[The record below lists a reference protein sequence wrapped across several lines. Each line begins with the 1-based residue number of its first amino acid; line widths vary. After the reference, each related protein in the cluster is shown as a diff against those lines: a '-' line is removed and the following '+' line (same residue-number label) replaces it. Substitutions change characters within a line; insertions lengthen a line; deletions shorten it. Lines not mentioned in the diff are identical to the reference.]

1 MYVLVNK
8 LHKAQWWRFLIPKLN
23 HSSSSAYKVLAK
35 VPLRPHSHAL
45 IKVPV
50 HRMGIFTSYFD
61 FGKDREI
68 HIVFVFDKSS
78 NATVSQRLL
87 FAKLV
92 AGECKDTEIF
102 LKEFGLQL
110 NQLFVMLICVA
121 TLTGNINN
129 KQDLVDWV
137 QNTEV
142 QCMVNQNSYMTCLLQ
157 VVENDPSNSN
167 TVSQTFCQISWVNSD
182 SLAYIFLD
190 YSQPSILSY
199 FYSIFE
205 HVDSI
210 VRELD
215 PSAKWKTWLGRVFG
229 TEINKGAV
237 HIFGKKLI
245 PYFFQNGKFPLVK
258 RRQEC
263 H

>member
-1 MYVLVNK
+1 
-8 LHKAQWWRFLIPKLN
+8 
-23 HSSSSAYKVLAK
+23 
-35 VPLRPHSHAL
+35 
-45 IKVPV
+45 
-50 HRMGIFTSYFD
+50 MGIFTNYFD

-92 AGECKDTEIF
+92 AGEGKDTEIF

-142 QCMVNQNSYMTCLLQ
+142 WLIRIAILQ

-167 TVSQTFCQISWVNSD
+167 TVSQNFFQISRVNSD
-182 SLAYIFLD
+182 SL
-190 YSQPSILSY
+190 
-199 FYSIFE
+199 
-205 HVDSI
+205 
-210 VRELD
+210 
-215 PSAKWKTWLGRVFG
+215 T
-229 TEINKGAV
+229 
-237 HIFGKKLI
+237 HIS
-245 PYFFQNGKFPLVK
+245 
-258 RRQEC
+258 
-263 H
+263 